1 MTTATTEWARAQAT
15 TCTGTHTAVA
25 APQEAPREATTGA
38 VPHQGLRRFQQ
49 EAPPRTAGREAVR
62 AAQALLITAAGVPT
76 APDRH
81 PAALTA
87 PDHHPEAH
95 TARDPHPAVHTAVAA
110 TVEAVTAAADRTAAT
125 AEAEAQEEAD
135 AEKLI

>member
-1 MTTATTEWARAQAT
+1 MATATTEWARAQAT

-38 VPHQGLRRFQQ
+38 VPHQGLCRFQQ
-49 EAPPRTAGREAVR
+49 EAPPRTAGQEAVL
-62 AAQALLITAAGVPT
+62 AAPAQHITAGVP
-76 APDRH
+76 
-81 PAALTA
+81 TA

-110 TVEAVTAAADRTAAT
+110 TVEAVTAEADRTAAT